1 MIVQGKQSRFVFDKK
16 EKGEKKKE
24 RKERKEK
31 RKRKTEC
38 MKSSVDK
45 LTLFE
50 IQFCNCSPK
59 KEL

>member
-16 EKGEKKKE
+16 EKGEKK
-24 RKERKEK
+24 KERKEK

-59 KEL
+59 NEL